1 MAAFWLFWDTEMVGV
16 TLRKIAIKYIEKLEK
31 DSEEQNKTCKQNIS
45 G

>member
-1 MAAFWLFWDTEMVGV
+1 MAAFWLFWDTEMAGV

-31 DSEEQNKTCKQNIS
+31 DSKEQNKTCKQNIS